1 MAASFGL
8 TGSKGRPLCSAG
20 ALRRRRAVC
29 DNDSMTSQ
37 IPPPVPEPAP
47 VERLTYSVEESATA
61 LGVSKPTIYR
71 LLARRILRPVPGLR
85 HKRIPCQQI
94 RRLGSGE
101 SLHGVN

>member
-1 MAASFGL
+1 
-8 TGSKGRPLCSAG
+8 
-20 ALRRRRAVC
+20 
-29 DNDSMTSQ
+29 MTSQ
-37 IPPPVPEPAP
+37 TPSPAPETPP